1 MLCLLCRAGVPQS
14 TTEVRFTDLSIAGS
28 VNVGARSL
36 PSMINDF
43 INLAQVSSSFS
54 VVHAVLCRAA
64 LS

>member
-1 MLCLLCRAGVPQS
+1 VAILCLLCRAGVPQS

-43 INLAQVSSSFS
+43 INLAQV
-54 VVHAVLCRAA
+54 H
-64 LS
+64 

>member
-1 MLCLLCRAGVPQS
+1 MPQS

-43 INLAQVSSSFS
+43 INLAQV
-54 VVHAVLCRAA
+54 H
-64 LS
+64 